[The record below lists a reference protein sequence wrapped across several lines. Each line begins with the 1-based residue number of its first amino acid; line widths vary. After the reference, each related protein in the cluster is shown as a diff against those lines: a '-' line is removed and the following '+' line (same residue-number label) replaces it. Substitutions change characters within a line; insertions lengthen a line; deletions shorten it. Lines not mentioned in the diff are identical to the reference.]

1 MSEITLAEFI
11 GLASDLGVI
20 GLLVAVLWGGAK
32 AFWVWGW
39 SHRESVADLKA
50 QLKKQEEESAK
61 REAKQDK
68 EIAEW
73 KGIAISATD
82 IGERVTRVAEEKIV
96 GP

>member
-1 MSEITLAEFI
+1 MTVADLLS
-11 GLASDLGVI
+11 LASDIGVI
-20 GLLVAVLWGGAK
+20 GLLLMIMWGGAK

-50 QLKKQEEESAK
+50 QLAKQEAEFAK
-61 REAKQDK
+61 REIKYEK

-82 IGERVTRVAEEKIV
+82 IGARVTRVAEEKIV
-96 GP
+96 GS